1 MAIMRLCSNC
11 GTPMLIK
18 RDTKHFCSQRC
29 QKATKRKELA
39 ETAGSGG
46 NPALTLE
53 HKQPVIE
60 HRLDADCGLYQPR

>member
-39 ETAGSGG
+39 ETADSGG
-46 NPALTLE
+46 NPEVLTRQPLE
-53 HKQPVIE
+53 HKQPV
-60 HRLDADCGLYQPR
+60 D